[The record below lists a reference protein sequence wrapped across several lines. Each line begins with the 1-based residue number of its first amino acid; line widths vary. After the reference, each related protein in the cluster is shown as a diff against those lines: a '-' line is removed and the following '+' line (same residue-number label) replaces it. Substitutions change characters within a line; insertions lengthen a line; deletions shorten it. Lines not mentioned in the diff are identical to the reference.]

1 MEYPS
6 LTYYLI
12 YTSRMKKYVFIWIIL
27 MFFAG
32 CRKDDSANFEGPDLN
47 DLYGPFSIMT
57 DLELPNQFDF
67 STGGSI
73 AFSLEISKQTNWVIE
88 ITGQS
93 SGAKRIIQGKERI
106 ISADNAS
113 WKGGADQ
120 FPSFGLESAI
130 VSISFPEEE
139 GAITLYDT
147 IEIKGLKIDDG
158 ILITSF
164 ESGMGTNWNVFN
176 QTTTSGGIN
185 CNSGMAAKGQC
196 SYVWDGLVP
205 WDWAVGSVMIK
216 PDSTNFG
223 LPSNANNLFF
233 NMAVK
238 FISNIGTTNS
248 FIQFWFDED
257 DNGDGV
263 FDEDSEDR
271 FIYEY
276 WYKDNNWQLVS
287 INYADLMYDE
297 DGEPRQLNGNS
308 LPEPSKLIGINVF
321 FLANKDNPE
330 RSKAEVDHIIF
341 TTNQSY
347 KP

>member
-1 MEYPS
+1 MRKFIFISILVLLS
-6 LTYYLI
+6 L
-12 YTSRMKKYVFIWIIL
+12 
-27 MFFAG
+27 G
-32 CRKDDSANFEGPDLN
+32 CRKEDGTTFEGPDLN

-57 DLELPNQFDF
+57 ELELPDEFDF
-67 STGGSI
+67 STGGDVS
-73 AFSLEISKQTNWVIE
+73 FSLEISKQTNWVIE
-88 ITGQS
+88 ITGLS
-93 SGAKRIIQGKERI
+93 TGAKRIIQGKERI
-106 ISADNAS
+106 ISAENAL

-120 FPSFGLESAI
+120 FPSFGLESAVI
-130 VSISFPEEE
+130 SISFPDEEDAE
-139 GAITLYDT
+139 TLYDT
-147 IEIKGLKIDDG
+147 IEILGLKADEG

-164 ESGMGTNWNVFN
+164 ESGMGDDWNVFN
-176 QTTTSGGIN
+176 QTTTSGAIS
-185 CNSGMAAKGQC
+185 CNTGSAAKGQC
-196 SYVWDGLVP
+196 SYSWNGLVP
-205 WDWAVGSVMIK
+205 WDWAIGSVMVK
-216 PDSTNFG
+216 PDSAGFG

-238 FISNIGTTNS
+238 FISNTGSNNS

-263 FDEDSEDR
+263 FDEASEDR

-276 WYKDNNWQLVS
+276 WYEDSSWQLVS

-297 DGEPRQLNGNS
+297 NGEPKVLNGNS

-321 FLANKDNPE
+321 FLANKDNGE
-330 RSKAEVDHIIF
+330 RSIAEVDHLIF